1 VRVRLQQNLWNGDSP
16 VDISLPEDWNVQIV
30 RMPCDDQP
38 VLSYDQVRERIENP
52 LGTEP
57 LSRQAAG
64 RKRVC
69 IVFDDISRAT
79 PSDVISQVVLDILLE
94 AGVSKENIF
103 FLCSP
108 GSHGPHNRRQFA
120 HKLGEKIVSSYPVY
134 NHNCYEN
141 CTYLGKSR
149 EGFDIRVNSQ
159 YLSSD
164 LRIGI
169 GGLLPHAMS
178 GFSGGGRLLIPG
190 LCHLDTM
197 EQIHRMV
204 NDYIAR
210 IGDMTVLSGAAS
222 NMMMQECIAEIVEMT
237 GPFFKIDCIYN
248 STRGIVDIFAGD
260 VLEEYVKGAARAE
273 KMYGVPRPVNPS
285 VVIANANSKPGY
297 ATMALSLGLSAL
309 AEEGGDV
316 VLVNFAVEGQSV
328 HFLRGDFGD
337 AAPSR
342 IPVAA
347 PPDKRPYGKTIYF
360 SPYGDYNSISNLH
373 IQPDRYVW
381 ARTWEEVMNHL
392 RSHGPGTRAAVLT
405 DACMMFFRS

>member
-1 VRVRLQQNLWNGDSP
+1 MKVSLEQNLWNGENP
-16 VDISLPEDWNVQIV
+16 VDICLPDTWDVQV
-30 RMPCDDQP
+30 VGLPCDDQP
-38 VLSYDQVRERIENP
+38 VLSYDQIRERIESP
-52 LGTEP
+52 LGAEP
-57 LSRQAAG
+57 LSCQAKG
-64 RKRVC
+64 KKRVC

-79 PSDVISQVVLDILLE
+79 PTDVISQVVLDILLG
-94 AGVSKENIF
+94 AGVSRECIF

-120 HKLGEKIVSSYPVY
+120 QKLGENIVSNYPVY

-141 CTYLGKSR
+141 CTCLGKSR

-197 EQIHRMV
+197 EQIHCMV
-204 NDYIAR
+204 NDHISR
-210 IGDMTVLSGAAS
+210 VGDMAALSGAAT
-222 NMMMQECIAEIVEMT
+222 NMLMQECIARIVKMT

-248 STRGIVDIFAGD
+248 SKRGIVDIFAGD
-260 VLEEYVKGAARAE
+260 VLEEYIKGAGRAE
-273 KMYGVPRPVNPS
+273 KMYGVPKPSQPS
-285 VVIANANSKPGY
+285 VVIANANSKLSY

-309 AEEGGDV
+309 SEEGGDV
-316 VLVNFAVEGQSV
+316 VLVNFAIEGQSV

-342 IPVAA
+342 IPVVT
-347 PPDKRPYGKTIYF
+347 PPDNRPYGRTIYY

-381 ARTWEEVMNHL
+381 AKTWEEVMDHL
-392 RSHGPGTRAAVLT
+392 RGHGPGTQAAVLT
-405 DACMMFFRS
+405 DACMMFFRP